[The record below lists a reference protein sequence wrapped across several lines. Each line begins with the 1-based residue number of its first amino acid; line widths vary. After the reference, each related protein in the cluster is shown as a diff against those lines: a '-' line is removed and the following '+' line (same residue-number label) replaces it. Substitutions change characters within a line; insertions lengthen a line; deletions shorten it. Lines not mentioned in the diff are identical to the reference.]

1 MPLKIYN
8 KEIKKMKNITVDF
21 EKNTI
26 TVTTNFAKRAG
37 VVGSPEYHTLVQVMR
52 EFPDYKLCITHT
64 PSHYRPSP
72 YSRLT
77 YADMETII
85 MNCEDI
91 QKREEWF
98 DTFEKIRLIRS
109 FFEVKKWFVQTVL
122 AEEANRHEAA

>member
-1 MPLKIYN
+1 
-8 KEIKKMKNITVDF
+8 
-21 EKNTI
+21 
-26 TVTTNFAKRAG
+26 
-37 VVGSPEYHTLVQVMR
+37 
-52 EFPDYKLCITHT
+52 
-64 PSHYRPSP
+64 
-72 YSRLT
+72 
-77 YADMETII
+77 METII